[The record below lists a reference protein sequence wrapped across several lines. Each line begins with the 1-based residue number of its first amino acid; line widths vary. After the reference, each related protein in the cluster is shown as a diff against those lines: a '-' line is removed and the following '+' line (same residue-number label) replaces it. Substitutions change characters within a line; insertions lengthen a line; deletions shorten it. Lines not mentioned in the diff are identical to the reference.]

1 MFFFDV
7 YGGILQAILTFT
19 DGQVNVNPA
28 EVNGTVTVYDSFRTQ
43 QVLVQIFSYDRLTS
57 ESTTLSQVA
66 CTCNGTYER
75 ILETVSN
82 PLWTLRSYYGI
93 LARIRLTAEQNKPS
107 WTNVYQ
113 DDGSLGSVI
122 TVVYPAFADNYTLI
136 GVAGIDVLI
145 EELGS
150 MVQSDF
156 STALVSHG
164 STESL
169 VNLVSSPIPCNVR
182 LP

>member
-93 LARIRLTAEQNKPS
+93 LARIRLTADNRPS
-107 WTNVYQ
+107 WTSVYQ

-122 TVVYPAFADNYTLI
+122 TVVYPAFADNYTLV

-156 STALVSHG
+156 SNALVSHG
-164 STESL
+164 NTDSSVDL
-169 VNLVSSPIPCNVR
+169 VASPIPCNVR
-182 LP
+182 LL